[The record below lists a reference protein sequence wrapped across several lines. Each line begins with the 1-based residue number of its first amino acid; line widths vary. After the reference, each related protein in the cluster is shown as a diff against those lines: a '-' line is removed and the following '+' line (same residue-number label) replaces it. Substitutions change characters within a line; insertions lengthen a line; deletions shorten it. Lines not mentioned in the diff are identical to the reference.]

1 LYRYPDKVRKA
12 LDALT
17 PLIVKRSKMT
27 ISIPPNVL
35 ELFDIKMPLA
45 FIPLHLNEMIPPK
58 FLENSIGNL

>member
-1 LYRYPDKVRKA
+1 
-12 LDALT
+12 
-17 PLIVKRSKMT
+17 MT